1 MTKLHDLIQTHIP
14 QINYLETDTTEAAEG
29 QCTLWQQEDCT
40 FLLDLTDHTANASI
54 MKNIANKINWLEQNR
69 EYILNT
75 LTDHFSGSLKN
86 ISHAYIAFFVEDEHN
101 IFCDFALNCP
111 QQQLAEFSLEEDNEL
126 IFNGFDTN

>member
-1 MTKLHDLIQTHIP
+1 
-14 QINYLETDTTEAAEG
+14 
-29 QCTLWQQEDCT
+29 
-40 FLLDLTDHTANASI
+40 

-69 EYILNT
+69 EYILNI
-75 LTDHFSGSLKN
+75 LADHFSGSLKS
-86 ISHAYIAFFVEDEHN
+86 ISLAYITFFVEDEHN